1 MKKIS
6 ARLYFSVL
14 GRGMYQVAQW
24 VVNLFWNKKNG
35 IIAKF
40 MWAIL
45 GTSAA
50 VVMALLAI
58 AFIVSLC
65 DTYYGKYYKEA
76 HCYDP
81 DCIHSEF
88 LGKNIYY
95 HNIDDGRGYVFNS
108 KTEEKILR
116 HVTWI
121 SKPKDND
128 SLICF
133 CDGKKRG
140 YFSKNSGKVVIPAK
154 YNHAWV
160 FSDGLASVDDN
171 GTINF
176 IDGTG
181 QVVIDNVAPYVPK
194 MDGLFFYG
202 GYCVVDDNCGEIT
215 NLIDKNGKIVLP
227 QEYSSIQ
234 SVPDCGLWIVRKGK
248 LQGVYDKDFRV
259 LIPLSDCSVW
269 VQEGT
274 IRQTLPNHTVRNY
287 SLSGE
292 LMSDFYVAHVRMLEY
307 AKDEILYRRVQA
319 EEFDDNDK
327 LVNIPQYET
336 YHPTATARLRA
347 YVAGDLY
354 EGLMTADGHVVTM
367 PLYKDI
373 EAIGPDLYLCET
385 TNDDRLILNGKGEIV
400 K

>member
-1 MKKIS
+1 MKKVS
-6 ARLYFSVL
+6 AKMYFSVL
-14 GRGMYQVAQW
+14 WRGLCQVAQW

-35 IIAKF
+35 VIAKF
-40 MWAIL
+40 VWTVLA
-45 GTSAA
+45 TSAA
-50 VVMALLAI
+50 VVMTILAVV
-58 AFIVSLC
+58 FIVSIC
-65 DTYYGKYYKEA
+65 DTYYDKHYKEA

-95 HNIDDGRGYVFNS
+95 HNLDDGRGYVFNS

-116 HVTWI
+116 HITWI
-121 SKPKDND
+121 SRPMDND

-140 YFSKNSGKVVIPAK
+140 YFSKNTGEVVIPAK

-160 FSDGLASVDDN
+160 FSDGLACVDDN

-215 NLIDKNGKIVLP
+215 NLIDKSGKNVLP
-227 QEYSSIQ
+227 QEYTSIQ
-234 SVPDCGLWIVRKGK
+234 GVPDCGLWIVKKGEM
-248 LQGVYDKDFRV
+248 QGVYDRDFRV

-274 IRQTLPNHTVRNY
+274 IKQTLPNHTIKNY
-287 SLSGE
+287 TLSGE
-292 LMSDFYVAHVRMLEY
+292 LINDFYIATIRKLEY
-307 AKDEILYRRVQA
+307 EMDDVLYRRVQV
-319 EEFDDNDK
+319 EDIDDSGE
-327 LVNIPQYET
+327 LTEMPQYEA

-354 EGLMTADGHVVTM
+354 EGLMTAEGRVVTM

>member
-14 GRGMYQVAQW
+14 GRGMYQVAQR

-65 DTYYGKYYKEA
+65 DTYYDKHYKEA

-234 SVPDCGLWIVRKGK
+234 SVPDCGLWIVRKDE

-319 EEFDDNDK
+319 EEFDDNDE

>member
-6 ARLYFSVL
+6 AKMYFSVL
-14 GRGMYQVAQW
+14 WRGLCQVAQW

-35 IIAKF
+35 VIAKF
-40 MWAIL
+40 VWTVLA
-45 GTSAA
+45 TSAA
-50 VVMALLAI
+50 VVMTILVVV
-58 AFIVSLC
+58 FIVSIC
-65 DTYYGKYYKEA
+65 DTYYDKHYKEA

-95 HNIDDGRGYVFNS
+95 HKLDDGRGYVFNS

-116 HVTWI
+116 HVAWI
-121 SKPKDND
+121 SRPKDND

-140 YFSKNSGKVVIPAK
+140 YFSKNTGKVVIPAK

-171 GTINF
+171 GTIIF

-181 QVVIDNVAPYVPK
+181 QVVIDNVAPYVPN

-202 GYCVVDDNCGEIT
+202 GYCVVGDNCGEIT
-215 NLIDKNGKIVLP
+215 NLIDKSGKIVLP
-227 QEYSSIQ
+227 QEYSSII
-234 SVPDCGLWIVRKGK
+234 SVPECGLWIVRKGE

-274 IRQTLPNHTVRNY
+274 IKQTLPNHIIKNY
-287 SLSGE
+287 TLSGE
-292 LMSDFYVAHVRMLEY
+292 LISDFYIANVRMLEY

-319 EEFDDNDK
+319 EDIDDGGE
-327 LVNIPQYET
+327 LIEIPQYEA

-373 EAIGPDLYLCET
+373 EAIGPDLYMCET

>member
-6 ARLYFSVL
+6 AKLYFSVL
-14 GRGMYQVAQW
+14 GRGLCQVARW

-35 IIAKF
+35 VIAKF
-40 MWAIL
+40 IWTIFA
-45 GTSAA
+45 TSAA
-50 VVMALLAI
+50 VLMALLAVV
-58 AFIVSLC
+58 FLVSLVETIY
-65 DTYYGKYYKEA
+65 DKHYKEA

-81 DCIHSEF
+81 DCPYSEF

-116 HVTWI
+116 HVAWI

-133 CDGKKRG
+133 NDGKKRG
-140 YFSKNSGKVVIPAK
+140 YFSKNTGKVVIPAK

-160 FSDGLASVDDN
+160 FSEGLASVDDN

-176 IDGTG
+176 IDAAGR
-181 QVVIDNVAPYVPK
+181 VVIDNVAAYEPN
-194 MDGLFFYG
+194 MDGLFFHG
-202 GYCVVDDNCGEIT
+202 GYCVIGDNCGEIA
-215 NLIDKNGKIVLP
+215 NLIDKTGKIVLP
-227 QEYSSIQ
+227 QEYSSI
-234 SVPDCGLWIVRKGK
+234 SMASDSGLWVVSKDDK
-248 LQGVYDKDFRV
+248 QGVYDKDFRMI
-259 LIPLSDCSVW
+259 IPLTESTIW
-269 VQEGT
+269 VEEGT
-274 IRQTLPNHTVRNY
+274 IRQTMSNHTIRNY
-287 SLSGE
+287 RLSGE
-292 LMSDFYVAHVRMLEY
+292 LISDFYIANVRSLEY
-307 AKDEILYRRVQA
+307 EKDEIIYH
-319 EEFDDNDK
+319 NDE
-327 LVNIPQYET
+327 Y
-336 YHPTATARLRA
+336 YHPRATAHLRA

-354 EGLMTADGHVVTM
+354 EGLMTPDGHVVTM

-373 EAIGPDLYLCET
+373 EAIGPDLYVCET

>member
-6 ARLYFSVL
+6 AKMYFSVL
-14 GRGMYQVAQW
+14 WRGLYQVAQR
-24 VVNLFWNKKNG
+24 VVNLCWNKKNG
-35 IIAKF
+35 VIAKF
-40 MWAIL
+40 VWTVLA
-45 GTSAA
+45 TSAA
-50 VVMALLAI
+50 VVMTILAVV
-58 AFIVSLC
+58 FIVSIC
-65 DTYYGKYYKEA
+65 DTYYDKYYKEA

-81 DCIHSEF
+81 DCPHSEF

-116 HVTWI
+116 HITWI
-121 SKPKDND
+121 SRPKDND

-140 YFSKNSGKVVIPAK
+140 YFSRNTGKVVIPAK
-154 YNHAWV
+154 YNHAWM

-181 QVVIDNVAPYVPK
+181 QVVIDNVAPYVPN

-215 NLIDKNGKIVLP
+215 NLIDKSGKIVLP
-227 QEYSSIQ
+227 QEYSSII
-234 SVPDCGLWIVRKGK
+234 SVPECGLWIVRKGE

-274 IRQTLPNHTVRNY
+274 IKQTLPNHTIKNY
-287 SLSGE
+287 TLSGE
-292 LMSDFYVAHVRMLEY
+292 LISDFYIANVRMLEY

-319 EEFDDNDK
+319 EDIDDGGE
-327 LVNIPQYET
+327 LIEIPQYEA

-354 EGLMTADGHVVTM
+354 EGLMTAEGHVVTM